1 MTIKAPFTRRGQKVK
16 ALPYVYSTH
25 ELSQLIS
32 LISWKTVLIS
42 KSEWL
47 GQKTE
52 EDFINTE
59 PGLYTSGIV
68 VDIIGCESTDVCK

>member
-1 MTIKAPFTRRGQKVK
+1 
-16 ALPYVYSTH
+16 
-25 ELSQLIS
+25 
-32 LISWKTVLIS
+32 
-42 KSEWL
+42 L